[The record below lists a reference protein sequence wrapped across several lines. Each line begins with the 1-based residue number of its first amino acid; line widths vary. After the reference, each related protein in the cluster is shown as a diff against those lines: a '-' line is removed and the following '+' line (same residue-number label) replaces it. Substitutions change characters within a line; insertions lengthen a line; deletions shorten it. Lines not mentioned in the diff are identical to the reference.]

1 MLSESHEHD
10 FSGREEII
18 KPATCTEEGT
28 KYIYCTE
35 PECGEYIPE
44 IIPMTA
50 HTPGEWETVKEATCS
65 ENGLEERNCTV
76 CGNVIETRVTDTL
89 PHTYDEWV
97 VTVEPTCTEAGVES
111 ASCTVCGETAVR
123 GINPLGHDF
132 AEWDVTKEASCTADG
147 EETSTCARCGEVSSR
162 VIEAEGHSY
171 GEWEIVKEPTLTEAG
186 ERQTVCSVC
195 GDVKTET
202 MPKLSELQPTV
213 PDGGS
218 GNADAD
224 NNGAAASDT
233 KSDNPQSPQ
242 TGDSAPIALC
252 ALVVAV
258 SAGAIVV
265 TARKR

>member
-1 MLSESHEHD
+1 M
-10 FSGREEII
+10 
-18 KPATCTEEGT
+18 
-28 KYIYCTE
+28 
-35 PECGEYIPE
+35 
-44 IIPMTA
+44 
-50 HTPGEWETVKEATCS
+50 
-65 ENGLEERNCTV
+65 
-76 CGNVIETRVTDTL
+76 
-89 PHTYDEWV
+89 
-97 VTVEPTCTEAGVES
+97 
-111 ASCTVCGETAVR
+111 
-123 GINPLGHDF
+123 
-132 AEWDVTKEASCTADG
+132 
-147 EETSTCARCGEVSSR
+147 
-162 VIEAEGHSY
+162 IEAEGHSY
-171 GEWEIVKEPTLTEAG
+171 GEWEIVKEPTLTETG